1 MKIELEKQEH
11 NVVKMN
17 IEFPAKD
24 ATEAYNKASMRISQ
38 HINIPGFRKG
48 KAPKVILEKNIGK
61 QRGMELIQMMA
72 DSQRVNFKAL
82 LDYIVATD
90 LTWDR
95 TLDICLDILTSQPSI
110 QVQSPEDIRRLINEY
125 GLETVA
131 SIYEIPVDVL
141 AKYNLHTSQ
150 GCECGCQDVPNENIY

>member
-1 MKIELEKQEH
+1 
-11 NVVKMN
+11 MN
-17 IEFPAKD
+17 FVE
-24 ATEAYNKASMRISQ
+24 YC
-38 HINIPGFRKG
+38 
-48 KAPKVILEKNIGK
+48 LEKNIGK

-110 QVQSPEDIRRLINEY
+110 QAQSPEDIRRLINEY

>member
-1 MKIELEKQEH
+1 
-11 NVVKMN
+11 MN
-17 IEFPAKD
+17 FVE
-24 ATEAYNKASMRISQ
+24 YC
-38 HINIPGFRKG
+38 
-48 KAPKVILEKNIGK
+48 LEKNIGK

-150 GCECGCQDVPNENIY
+150 GCECECQDVSNENIY